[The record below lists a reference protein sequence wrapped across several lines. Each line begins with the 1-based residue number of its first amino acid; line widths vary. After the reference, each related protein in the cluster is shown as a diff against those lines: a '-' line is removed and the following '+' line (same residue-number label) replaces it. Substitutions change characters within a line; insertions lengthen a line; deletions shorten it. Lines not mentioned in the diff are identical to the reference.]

1 MTTPVQGIE
10 AGRRELQMK
19 AWNYWFFLIL
29 GLVLL
34 GVGVFGIYVLT
45 GTPNK
50 NPLFPPAVPL
60 FPLGLGAYLMALA
73 LRSRVVV
80 DGSRIEVRTPFGEKT
95 ADASEVEGFRD
106 ISTRNGS
113 FWRLQLK
120 EGRGAITIQK
130 WFDSPGLRAWL
141 QQITDLDERDR
152 KAILDEIE
160 QNQEL
165 GATPEERLSALKQ
178 ARLWNVGLTMV
189 AIAAAVFR
197 LFPANPFFL
206 ISAVVLALTPPV
218 MLYLLHRS
226 PLLFVLGKPKRDPRT
241 DFTFAFVAVGVGLVF
256 GTIGV
261 HFVSLSSLVPAIL
274 LVSLAACAGFLLVS
288 RNTAGARGAWIVM
301 VMLSGSYGYGLI
313 TSADTLPDHAKP
325 ERYSAS
331 IVGKHTSSG
340 RSTTYYLDLAPW
352 GPIPDENRLAV
363 SRRLYDAAGV
373 GDLTCLE
380 LHQGYFHAPWYRQ
393 VECVTAGDAP
403 AQ

>member
-1 MTTPVQGIE
+1 MQGIE
-10 AGRRELQMK
+10 ASRRELQMK
-19 AWNYWFFLIL
+19 ALNYWFFLIL
-29 GLVLL
+29 GLALIAL
-34 GVGVFGIYVLT
+34 GVFGTYALT
-45 GTPNK
+45 GTTNK
-50 NPLFPPAVPL
+50 NPLVLPAFLL
-60 FPLGLGAYLMALA
+60 FPLGFGAYLMALA

-80 DGSRIEVRTPFGEKT
+80 DGPRIEVRTPFGEKT
-95 ADASEVEGFRD
+95 ADASEVEGYRD

-130 WFDSPGLRAWL
+130 WFDSPELRAWM

-206 ISAVVLALTPPV
+206 ISAVLLALTPPV
-218 MLYLLHRS
+218 ILYLLHRS

-241 DFTFAFVAVGVGLVF
+241 DFTFAFIAAVVGLF
-256 GTIGV
+256 LGNIGV
-261 HFVSLSSLVPAIL
+261 HLVSLSSLLPAIL
-274 LVSLAACAGFLLVS
+274 LVSLATCAGLLLVS
-288 RNTAGARGAWIVM
+288 RSAAGARGAWIVI
-301 VMLSGSYGYGLI
+301 VMLSGSYGYGLV

-325 ERYSAS
+325 QRYSAS

-352 GPIPDENRLAV
+352 GPLPDENRLSV
-363 SRRLYDAAGV
+363 SRRLYDAATV
-373 GDLTCLE
+373 GELTCLE
-380 LHQGYFHAPWYRQ
+380 LHQGYLHAPWYRQ
-393 VECVTAGDAP
+393 VECVEPGEAP
-403 AQ
+403 SQ

>member
-1 MTTPVQGIE
+1 MQEIE
-10 AGRRELQMK
+10 ASRRELQMK

-29 GLVLL
+29 GLVLIGL
-34 GVGVFGIYVLT
+34 GVFGAYALT
-45 GTPNK
+45 GTANNGPFV
-50 NPLFPPAVPL
+50 LPAVLL
-60 FPLGLGAYLMALA
+60 FPLGFGAYLMALA

-95 ADASEVEGFRD
+95 ADASEVEGYRD

-130 WFDSPGLRAWL
+130 WFDSPELRTWL

>member
-1 MTTPVQGIE
+1 MQEIE
-10 AGRRELQMK
+10 ASRRELQMK

-34 GVGVFGIYVLT
+34 GVGVFGTYALT
-45 GTPNK
+45 GTTN
-50 NPLFPPAVPL
+50 NPFVLPAVLL
-60 FPLGLGAYLMALA
+60 FPLGFGAYLMALA

-95 ADASEVEGFRD
+95 ADASEVEGYRD

-130 WFDSPGLRAWL
+130 WFDSPELRTWL

-206 ISAVVLALTPPV
+206 ISAVLLALTPPV

-241 DFTFAFVAVGVGLVF
+241 DFTFAFIAAGIGLVF

-261 HFVSLSSLVPAIL
+261 HFVSLSTLFSAIL

-288 RNTAGARGAWIVM
+288 RNTSGARGAWIVM

-331 IVGKHTSSG
+331 IVGKHTASG

-352 GPIPDENRLAV
+352 GPLPDENKLSV
-363 SRRLYDAAGV
+363 SKRLYDAAGV

-380 LHQGYFHAPWYRQ
+380 LHQGYLHAPWYRQ
-393 VECVTAGDAP
+393 VECVESGIAPGEEP

>member
-1 MTTPVQGIE
+1 MQGIE

-19 AWNYWFFLIL
+19 ALNYWFFLIL
-29 GLVLL
+29 GLALIGL
-34 GVGVFGIYVLT
+34 GVFGTYALT
-45 GTPNK
+45 GTTNK
-50 NPLFPPAVPL
+50 NPLVLPAFLL
-60 FPLGLGAYLMALA
+60 FPLGFGAYLMALA

-95 ADASEVEGFRD
+95 ADASEVEGYRD

-130 WFDSPGLRAWL
+130 WFDSPELRAWM

-206 ISAVVLALTPPV
+206 ISAVLLALTPPV
-218 MLYLLHRS
+218 ILYLLHRS

-241 DFTFAFVAVGVGLVF
+241 DFTFAFIAAVVGLF
-256 GTIGV
+256 LGNIGV
-261 HFVSLSSLVPAIL
+261 HLVSLSSLLPAIL
-274 LVSLAACAGFLLVS
+274 LVSLATCAGLLLVS
-288 RNTAGARGAWIVM
+288 RSAAGARGAWIVI
-301 VMLSGSYGYGLI
+301 VMLSGSYGYGLV

-325 ERYSAS
+325 QRYSAS

-352 GPIPDENRLAV
+352 GPLPDENRLSV
-363 SRRLYDAAGV
+363 SKRLYDAATV
-373 GDLTCLE
+373 GELTCLE
-380 LHQGYFHAPWYRQ
+380 LHQGYLHAPWYRQ
-393 VECVTAGDAP
+393 VECVEPGEAP

>member
-1 MTTPVQGIE
+1 
-10 AGRRELQMK
+10 MK
-19 AWNYWFFLIL
+19 ALNYWFFLIL
-29 GLVLL
+29 GLALIAL
-34 GVGVFGIYVLT
+34 GVFGTYALT
-45 GTPNK
+45 GTTNK
-50 NPLFPPAVPL
+50 NPLVLPAFLL
-60 FPLGLGAYLMALA
+60 FPLGFGAYLMALA

-80 DGSRIEVRTPFGEKT
+80 DGPRIEVRTPFGEKT
-95 ADASEVEGFRD
+95 ADASEVEGYRD

-130 WFDSPGLRAWL
+130 WFDSPELRAWM

-206 ISAVVLALTPPV
+206 ISAVLLALTPPV
-218 MLYLLHRS
+218 ILYLLHRS

-241 DFTFAFVAVGVGLVF
+241 DFTFAFIAAVVGLF
-256 GTIGV
+256 LGNIGV
-261 HFVSLSSLVPAIL
+261 HLVSLSSLLPAIL
-274 LVSLAACAGFLLVS
+274 LVSLATCAGLLLVS
-288 RNTAGARGAWIVM
+288 RSAAGARGAWIVI
-301 VMLSGSYGYGLI
+301 VMLSGSYGYGLV

-325 ERYSAS
+325 QRYSAS

-352 GPIPDENRLAV
+352 GPLPDENRLSV
-363 SRRLYDAAGV
+363 SKRLYDAATV
-373 GDLTCLE
+373 GELTCLE
-380 LHQGYFHAPWYRQ
+380 LHQGYLHAPWYRQ
-393 VECVTAGDAP
+393 VECVEPGEAP